1 MIAQIFPEGFQ
12 RYQSLPMLGS
22 LMDRYAGW
30 LHEEQY
36 TWRSTRY
43 ELRMAGRVADH
54 LKRRGVRQ
62 ISELSQQHL
71 DACHRWF
78 RQKFPDEAGGVLV
91 LARFLHQSGYV
102 VGTSS
107 SLQPPSPADAHVRAF
122 MTHLE
127 EVRGY
132 APSTIRRQGQI
143 AAEFLTWLRFSDAPD
158 RLSSLTTSD
167 LEGFIRHLSKRMG
180 RVGLQKPIAIMRN
193 FLRFLAAD
201 GTAPVGLD
209 GTIERPRVYRQEQLP
224 RSLPWSTVQ
233 ALLGSINRN
242 SAIGKR
248 DYAMFT
254 LMTTY
259 GMRACDVVALTL
271 DDIHWRA
278 GRVRIRQ
285 SKTGNPLELPLTDE
299 AGSAIQDY
307 LRKVPRYGVHRQ
319 VFLRLKAPGGVL
331 KPTAVIEA
339 FQAWSGRS
347 GLGIPFK
354 GVHCIRHSYALHLL
368 RQGVPLKTIGDVL
381 GHRSPES
388 TTAYLRLATEDLRTV
403 ALPVPAPVLAR
414 QEERR

>member
-1 MIAQIFPEGFQ
+1 MITEIFPKDFQ
-12 RYQSLPMLGS
+12 RYQSLPVLGP
-22 LMDRYAGW
+22 LMDGYAAW
-30 LHEEQY
+30 LQGQQY

-43 ELRMAGRVADH
+43 ELRMAGHAAEY
-54 LKRRGVRQ
+54 LKRRGVRRMDD
-62 ISELSQQHL
+62 LSPQHL

-78 RQKFPDEAGGVLV
+78 RQKFHDEAGAVLV
-91 LARFLHQSGYV
+91 LTRFLHESGYV
-102 VGTSS
+102 GASS
-107 SLQPPSPADAHVRAF
+107 FPPSLSPADVHVNAF
-122 MTHLE
+122 MAHLG

-132 APSTIRRQGQI
+132 APSTIRYQGQI
-143 AAEFLTWLRFSDAPD
+143 AAEFLTWLRFADAPD
-158 RLSSLTTSD
+158 RLSSLTTNE

-201 GTAPVGLD
+201 GTVPVGLD
-209 GTIERPRVYRQEQLP
+209 RTIERPRIYRQEQLP

-233 ALLGSINRN
+233 AFLGSIDRK
-242 SAIGKR
+242 SAAGKR
-248 DYAMFT
+248 DYAMFS

-271 DDIHWRA
+271 DGIQWRG
-278 GRVRIRQ
+278 GRILIRQ

-299 AGSAIQDY
+299 VCSAIHDY
-307 LRKVPRYGVHRQ
+307 LKNVPRYGVHRQ

-347 GLGIPFK
+347 GLEIPFK

-388 TTAYLRLATEDLRTV
+388 TMVYLRLATEDLRTV
-403 ALPVPAPVLAR
+403 ALPVPAAVPAR